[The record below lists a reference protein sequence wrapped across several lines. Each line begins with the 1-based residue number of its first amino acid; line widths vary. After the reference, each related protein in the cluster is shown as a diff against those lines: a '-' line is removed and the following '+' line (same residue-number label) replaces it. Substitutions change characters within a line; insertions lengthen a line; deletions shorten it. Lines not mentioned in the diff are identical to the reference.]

1 MPINF
6 NGNVT
11 IYGDVEMY
19 DNGSMKVTQR
29 PPLEIDVETLINLIN
44 SNAPEEERSQLVQNA
59 RLLASADSATDESKI
74 KDAFKSI
81 VKFTKTV
88 GRTILIKGIST
99 VVAEIIKKGL

>member
-11 IYGDVEMY
+11 IYGNVEMY

-44 SNAPEEERSQLVQNA
+44 SNAPEEERSQLV
-59 RLLASADSATDESKI
+59 
-74 KDAFKSI
+74 
-81 VKFTKTV
+81 
-88 GRTILIKGIST
+88 
-99 VVAEIIKKGL
+99 